1 MIQHPL
7 FGMHVVLIKTA
18 GGRKAGVCY
27 NCGYS
32 MTVPVSGNRGLP
44 NRYVCFISLQHQCW
58 MLPDCKRFIT
68 IMEEAEADYV
78 IKAGFPETT
87 YIIVAN
93 FTYIFCV
100 ANITKSAFLRQNIT
114 KLVNVSGL
122 VTKSSLLHDFRLLCL
137 QIWTNVMPG
146 KHHIHVC
153 SFYNYLRTYIM

>member
-1 MIQHPL
+1 MFVIDP
-7 FGMHVVLIKTA
+7 
-18 GGRKAGVCY
+18 
-27 NCGYS
+27 
-32 MTVPVSGNRGLP
+32 
-44 NRYVCFISLQHQCW
+44 
-58 MLPDCKRFIT
+58 
-68 IMEEAEADYV
+68 AETDYV

-100 ANITKSAFLRQNIT
+100 ANIT